1 MNRPF
6 RPKLA
11 CVACTRK
18 KIRCNKLIPC
28 DNCIK
33 RGEPELCTRETGND
47 ESISD
52 VDTVAS
58 QGGSAT
64 AMMSLSMDAQQRM
77 AHLMQGLLGRI
88 EQLEA
93 HQQHLPQSPQLE
105 QPPRAVSLTT
115 AESHNANLSPD
126 VSTRFTGTDRAL
138 GVHALR
144 TPTASLASHD
154 CLGSMLREDSDL
166 PRFKDNRLS
175 FLQLLIPHRS
185 QVEQLV
191 NYHTESLL
199 WSHGGYHAPSFQKD
213 LAKFY
218 EVHQGQLTAPGLDL
232 QWVAL
237 LFSILSGSV
246 ISAPNGLTEHWG
258 FQAVEQCTISERWYD
273 ATLECLQL
281 SQYLSYHRLYS
292 LQAIVVLC
300 NSAYMLGRMRS
311 QNVLS
316 ATGIRIAQNLGL
328 HQLGGEEAYSI
339 SEGLVT
345 REIGRRVWFAL
356 IRQDYFFIPFAESYF
371 VRPTFNKTEK
381 PRNCRDDEMVSLPDA
396 VPTVMSYCRFMD
408 TIAALMPELHDSFNA
423 ATTPYT
429 QYEEVIQFDAKMRS
443 LATLHRPIFFTECP
457 IDESWPKYI
466 PWARRALTISFSHK
480 VIMIHRKMLGR
491 SMTDPIFSFTR
502 KTCVSASKTII
513 KTLQHPGD
521 ANRPIVWIEQAFTVT
536 AGVILCFDML
546 YRSPLDSELPPQQHR
561 TLVEEAIKSL
571 RQVDQCII
579 ARKGERLLSVLLQE
593 VQHNPGRV
601 YAARNKRKLDDT
613 DTDTSWH
620 SNGSQFVDVETFVQN
635 LWKRQS
641 EKNIPA
647 VEQTPIPQTPPSSW
661 ISNAPWESD
670 DIQGFLAEFGL
681 FGSTAGGVTGEEPVA
696 TIHTVGEQMPSFED
710 LLFRAE
716 NFDF

>member
-1 MNRPF
+1 MSRSF

-18 KIRCNKLIPC
+18 KIKCNKLVPC

-33 RGEPELCTRETGND
+33 RGQPELCVRETGND
-47 ESISD
+47 EGAPTD
-52 VDTVAS
+52 VDSVAVQS
-58 QGGSAT
+58 ESAT
-64 AMMSLSMDAQQRM
+64 TMISMSMDAQQRM

-93 HQQHLPQSPQLE
+93 NQQQHLQRTPQPE
-105 QPPRAVSLTT
+105 QRPRTNLTT
-115 AESHNANLSPD
+115 PESHNDSSLPGM
-126 VSTRFTGTDRAL
+126 STRPPGTDQAV
-138 GVHALR
+138 GAHALPC
-144 TPTASLASHD
+144 TATASSMNQD
-154 CLGSMLREDSDL
+154 CLESMLGEESG
-166 PRFKDNRLS
+166 LS
-175 FLQLLIPHRS
+175 QLKGNQLSLLQLLIPHRQ
-185 QVEQLV
+185 QVEHLV

-199 WSHGGYHAPSFQKD
+199 WSHGGYHAPSFHKELVRFYD
-213 LAKFY
+213 L
-218 EVHQGQLTAPGLDL
+218 HRGQLTSSGLDL

-246 ISAPNGLTEHWG
+246 ISAPSALTVDWG
-258 FQAVEQCTISERWYD
+258 FRIGEQCIVSERWYD

-292 LQAIVVLC
+292 LQAIVVLS

-311 QNVLS
+311 QNVLI

-328 HQLGGEEAYSI
+328 HQLGGEEAYGV

-356 IRQDYFFIPFAESYF
+356 IRQDYFFIPFTESYF
-371 VRPTFNKTEK
+371 LRPIFNKTEK

-408 TIAALMPELHDSFNA
+408 KIAALMPELHDSFNA

-429 QYEEVIQFDAKMRS
+429 QYEEIIQFDAKMRS
-443 LATLHRPIFFTECP
+443 LATIHRPIFFTECP
-457 IDESWPKYI
+457 LDESWPKYI
-466 PWARRALTISFSHK
+466 AWARRALTISFAHK

-491 SMTDPIFSFTR
+491 SMVDPIFSFTR

-513 KTLQHPGD
+513 KTLQHPGE
-521 ANRPIVWIEQAFTVT
+521 ANRPILWIEQAFTVT

-546 YRSPLDSELPPQQHR
+546 YRSPLDSEMPPQQHR
-561 TLVEEAIKSL
+561 TVVEEAISTL

-579 ARKGERLLSVLLQE
+579 ARKGARLLSVLLQE
-593 VQHNPGRV
+593 VQHGRP
-601 YAARNKRKLDDT
+601 YATRNKRKLDEAD
-613 DTDTSWH
+613 SSH
-620 SNGSQFVDVETFVQN
+620 NNVPQSQFLDVESFVQSF
-635 LWKRQS
+635 WKRQS
-641 EKNIPA
+641 EKNM
-647 VEQTPIPQTPPSSW
+647 TPVGPTPVPQTPPSSW

-670 DIQGFLAEFGL
+670 DIQGFLADFGL
-681 FGSTAGGVTGEEPVA
+681 FGSTAVGVTGEEPVA

-716 NFDF
+716 NFEF